1 MIQINYRVLITK
13 EPQMTGPR
21 DEFTPYWLQTAMPF
35 GTTPVPP
42 WLSVRIP
49 RPPPDYLEL
58 AVLGAGTG
66 EQTDEN
72 PHT

>member
-49 RPPPDYLEL
+49 RPPHP
-58 AVLGAGTG
+58 TI
-66 EQTDEN
+66 
-72 PHT
+72 